1 MNIIMPKW
9 KKDQKEF
16 AVSVTYHEKRGCQCY
31 LPKPMMEMLGNP
43 SRIKFIVKNKRIEI
57 EAGE

>member
-1 MNIIMPKW
+1 MNIMTKW

-16 AVSVTYHEKRGCQCY
+16 VVSVTYHDRRGCQCY
-31 LPKPMMEMLGNP
+31 LPKPMTEIMGKP
-43 SRIKFIVKNKRIEI
+43 SRIRFIVRIEI